1 MKKLFCLF
9 TAIITIMSFAACG
22 NGDIESGSEGQE
34 ISKTEISRQDEQSFE
49 DESSFAEVSE
59 PVSEE
64 ISEPVSEEASEQ
76 PPEVSEPQQSIDD
89 EPSTEYR
96 VINAYSAENLREKL
110 TELAQKIDDPSTVM
124 TIAERELYAPL
135 SAILA
140 EGYIINPI
148 IGDTQIESAPE
159 DPYGALEMIF
169 FKNHKVSLTYYCRNS
184 DKVSANV
191 QITYPNEEMLG
202 MIQKHGIDGYRMFYA
217 GNEKTADK
225 LTAEEVEKTG
235 FSSISVCEIS
245 CGGKKYEAIKYVK
258 KIKGDYNRVVFM
270 HDGKVFVITYLYID
284 DDFAAT
290 HDIDDILG
298 TIKLEKLYFDGSSKD
313 VSRDEPQP
321 SIDPEDFPYRRF
333 SAHSAAELVNKLKEA
348 NEKINGDKASDFNM
362 KDIDYLAPLSGI
374 LAQGFIFNPSV
385 DGIYAENNPEEAHG
399 KIEMVFDGDQSVTAI
414 YYCRNDDDVRVMLQ
428 ITYPNESMNQLISQY
443 GVDGYCMYVSKSDR
457 PISQMTDQEKETAG
471 IGFRN
476 GILGNIV
483 IDGQSYETFKF
494 PSGDGENN
502 LILICDGMPILIE
515 YYYKS
520 DELKAT
526 HDVDDILDT
535 IKLEK
540 LYFDK
545 AE

>member
-1 MKKLFCLF
+1 MCFAHIARRILKLQSISFITDCLNAALFDFDKGDIFMKKILCLLLS
-9 TAIITIMSFAACG
+9 AIIGFSLVACS
-22 NGDIESGSEGQE
+22 NASSNSSSEEQE
-34 ISKTEISRQDEQSFE
+34 ASITDKSVQPSEQSIPSRE
-49 DESSFAEVSE
+49 PSDEPSE
-59 PVSEE
+59 A
-64 ISEPVSEEASEQ
+64 VSEEASE
-76 PPEVSEPQQSIDD
+76 PVSE
-89 EPSTEYR
+89 
-96 VINAYSAENLREKL
+96 
-110 TELAQKIDDPSTVM
+110 
-124 TIAERELYAPL
+124 
-135 SAILA
+135 
-140 EGYIINPI
+140 
-148 IGDTQIESAPE
+148 
-159 DPYGALEMIF
+159 
-169 FKNHKVSLTYYCRNS
+169 
-184 DKVSANV
+184 
-191 QITYPNEEMLG
+191 
-202 MIQKHGIDGYRMFYA
+202 
-217 GNEKTADK
+217 
-225 LTAEEVEKTG
+225 
-235 FSSISVCEIS
+235 
-245 CGGKKYEAIKYVK
+245 
-258 KIKGDYNRVVFM
+258 
-270 HDGKVFVITYLYID
+270 
-284 DDFAAT
+284 
-290 HDIDDILG
+290 
-298 TIKLEKLYFDGSSKD
+298 D

-321 SIDPEDFPYRRF
+321 SIDPEDFQYRRF

-385 DGIYAENNPEEAHG
+385 DGIYAENDPEEPHG

-483 IDGQSYETFKF
+483 IDDRSYETFKF

-540 LYFDK
+540 LYFDETK
-545 AE
+545 

>member
-1 MKKLFCLF
+1 MKKLLCLF
-9 TAIITIMSFAACG
+9 TAIIIIMSLAACG
-22 NGDIESGSEGQE
+22 NDDIESGSEEQE
-34 ISKTEISRQDEQSFE
+34 ISKTEISRQDEQSSE

-59 PVSEE
+59 PGSEE
-64 ISEPVSEEASEQ
+64 ISEPVSEE
-76 PPEVSEPQQSIDD
+76 
-89 EPSTEYR
+89 
-96 VINAYSAENLREKL
+96 
-110 TELAQKIDDPSTVM
+110 
-124 TIAERELYAPL
+124 
-135 SAILA
+135 
-140 EGYIINPI
+140 
-148 IGDTQIESAPE
+148 
-159 DPYGALEMIF
+159 
-169 FKNHKVSLTYYCRNS
+169 
-184 DKVSANV
+184 
-191 QITYPNEEMLG
+191 
-202 MIQKHGIDGYRMFYA
+202 
-217 GNEKTADK
+217 
-225 LTAEEVEKTG
+225 
-235 FSSISVCEIS
+235 
-245 CGGKKYEAIKYVK
+245 
-258 KIKGDYNRVVFM
+258 
-270 HDGKVFVITYLYID
+270 
-284 DDFAAT
+284 
-290 HDIDDILG
+290 
-298 TIKLEKLYFDGSSKD
+298 
-313 VSRDEPQP
+313 VSRKDPEQH
-321 SIDPEDFPYRRF
+321 IDPEDFPYRRF

-348 NEKINGDKASDFNM
+348 NEKINGDKVSDFNM

-385 DGIYAENNPEEAHG
+385 DGIYAENDPEEAHG

-494 PSGDGENN
+494 QSGDGENN

-515 YYYKS
+515 YYYKN

-540 LYFDK
+540 LYFDGQSGDEPQPSIDPEDFQYRRFSAHSAAELVNKLKEANEKINGDKASDFNMKDIDYLAPLSGILAQGFIFNPSVDGIYAENDTSESHGKIEMVFDDNNLVTVIYYCRNDDDVWAMLQITYPNADVTRLISQYGAEGFGMYNANSDIRITEMTEQQKADSGFTNASIETISIDGEAYEAMKYARSSGGNCVTIVYDGFVVVISYKYTNQEYAATHDVDDILDTIKLEKLYFDK

>member
-22 NGDIESGSEGQE
+22 NDDIESGSMGQE
-34 ISKTEISRQDEQSFE
+34 ISKTEISRQNEQSFE

-59 PVSEE
+59 PISEE
-64 ISEPVSEEASEQ
+64 ISEPVSEE
-76 PPEVSEPQQSIDD
+76 
-89 EPSTEYR
+89 
-96 VINAYSAENLREKL
+96 
-110 TELAQKIDDPSTVM
+110 
-124 TIAERELYAPL
+124 
-135 SAILA
+135 
-140 EGYIINPI
+140 
-148 IGDTQIESAPE
+148 
-159 DPYGALEMIF
+159 
-169 FKNHKVSLTYYCRNS
+169 
-184 DKVSANV
+184 
-191 QITYPNEEMLG
+191 
-202 MIQKHGIDGYRMFYA
+202 
-217 GNEKTADK
+217 
-225 LTAEEVEKTG
+225 
-235 FSSISVCEIS
+235 
-245 CGGKKYEAIKYVK
+245 
-258 KIKGDYNRVVFM
+258 
-270 HDGKVFVITYLYID
+270 
-284 DDFAAT
+284 
-290 HDIDDILG
+290 
-298 TIKLEKLYFDGSSKD
+298 
-313 VSRDEPQP
+313 VSRKDPEQH
-321 SIDPEDFPYRRF
+321 IDPEDFPYRRF

-476 GILGNIV
+476 GILANIV
-483 IDGQSYETFKF
+483 IDGQSYETLKF

-540 LYFDK
+540 LYFDGQAGDDSPTTPDCTYGQ
-545 AE
+545 AEDYPIFGAYDASGLVDKLIEINEQLKNGTAPLYDPSYYVCMEQILSDGYVFNPTLNGEYAKNAFDYPPVEVDFIPILTAIRYDFSTKECMFRINAMYPEGKNATNISKYGIEGFAMSKFGCPDTPFDKMPEDEINHVCASAEIKTINVGGSEYTALICTNMWGVGRDTVAFLYEGKIIEIEFEPRNGCRETFESLLGKVGLEKYGFASDR

>member
-225 LTAEEVEKTG
+225 LTAEE
-235 FSSISVCEIS
+235 
-245 CGGKKYEAIKYVK
+245 
-258 KIKGDYNRVVFM
+258 
-270 HDGKVFVITYLYID
+270 
-284 DDFAAT
+284 
-290 HDIDDILG
+290 
-298 TIKLEKLYFDGSSKD
+298 
-313 VSRDEPQP
+313 
-321 SIDPEDFPYRRF
+321 
-333 SAHSAAELVNKLKEA
+333 
-348 NEKINGDKASDFNM
+348 
-362 KDIDYLAPLSGI
+362 
-374 LAQGFIFNPSV
+374 
-385 DGIYAENNPEEAHG
+385 
-399 KIEMVFDGDQSVTAI
+399 
-414 YYCRNDDDVRVMLQ
+414 
-428 ITYPNESMNQLISQY
+428 
-443 GVDGYCMYVSKSDR
+443 
-457 PISQMTDQEKETAG
+457 
-471 IGFRN
+471 
-476 GILGNIV
+476 
-483 IDGQSYETFKF
+483 
-494 PSGDGENN
+494 
-502 LILICDGMPILIE
+502 
-515 YYYKS
+515 
-520 DELKAT
+520 
-526 HDVDDILDT
+526 
-535 IKLEK
+535 
-540 LYFDK
+540 
-545 AE
+545 